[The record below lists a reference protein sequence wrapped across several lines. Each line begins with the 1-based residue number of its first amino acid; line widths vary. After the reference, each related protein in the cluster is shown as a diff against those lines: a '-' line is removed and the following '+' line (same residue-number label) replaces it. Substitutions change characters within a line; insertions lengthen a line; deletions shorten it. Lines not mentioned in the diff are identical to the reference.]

1 MGKIQCYEAL
11 EVQRSPFPCLTLGI
25 ELEYAIGRR
34 QQFYN
39 KQYQFNITEMS
50 LIDLKLLPRIISYS
64 RISVCGL
71 EHSELLCGLRQVLKK
86 LSTNHHYTN
95 RGLHGSLSHPN
106 PPQKKKKKFGLPQ
119 AKKFQPN
126 PSQVTCKNS
135 REKKKESDSN
145 EIPPL
150 PRCNTCIHKPQNLTQ
165 NNVISPT
172 DSYSNG

>member
-1 MGKIQCYEAL
+1 M
-11 EVQRSPFPCLTLGI
+11 
-25 ELEYAIGRR
+25 
-34 QQFYN
+34 N

-71 EHSELLCGLRQVLKK
+71 EHSELLFGLRQVLKK

-106 PPQKKKKKFGLPQ
+106 PPQKKKKKKKFGLPQ

-135 REKKKESDSN
+135 REKKRKATAMRF
-145 EIPPL
+145 L
-150 PRCNTCIHKPQNLTQ
+150 H
-165 NNVISPT
+165 SPALQYM
-172 DSYSNG
+172 YS